1 MGSMDLVRTLKAMAD
16 PVRLRVLA
24 AVSEGE
30 LTVGEVQEVVPSVQ
44 SSASRNLAILREA
57 GFVQDRKDGTN
68 VYFSLR
74 QDMPEAARELFKS
87 LQPRLEELPESKQDR
102 MRLQDCK
109 RRRLNRSQNYFE
121 SLAGDWER
129 IRKSYFDDRIA
140 SLAIEK
146 LLPPNLFIADVGC
159 GTGSLTFE
167 LARFA
172 RKVIGIDQ
180 SAEMLR
186 HARRVAQAK
195 QIDNVE
201 FRPGDAL
208 KLPLEGRSVDAAFSV
223 MVLHFLPD
231 PERAIAELCRITR
244 PGGTVV
250 VLDLVAHN
258 QEWMREQMAHRWLG
272 FEQTSMENWFRQAKV
287 TEVDYEL
294 TGAYAGEKMA
304 RNGNRPV
311 EIFIA
316 RASLPIASK
325 NNRPKR
331 APK

>member
-1 MGSMDLVRTLKAMAD
+1 MDLVRTLKAMAD